1 MKKILLTGMF
11 ALASASFAQAQKTIN
26 WQNLDYKTDGVRGI
40 STEKAYNELLKGKT
54 STTIIVGVIDSGI
67 EVDHE
72 DLKDMMWINAKEVA
86 GNGKD
91 DDGNGYIDDVNGWDF
106 LGGKDGKDVAQ
117 DTYEV
122 TREYVRLKKKY
133 AGKDTEK
140 LSAKDKAYFD
150 KVKAQ
155 FEEKAGEAKGTLM
168 QVVMMEKRYTSVA
181 DVIKKH
187 LKKETFTQ
195 EEVEAIKSDDK
206 EVKEAKTA
214 MIGMMKQGVN
224 AEMLQEY
231 RDHFGNQAKYGLN
244 EDFDPRNIVG
254 DNYTNLKEKGY
265 GNNEVEGPDAQHGSH
280 VAGIIGA
287 NRKNSVGMQGVAE
300 NVKIMSLRAVPDGDE
315 RDKDIANAII
325 YAVDNGARVINMSFG
340 KSFSPN
346 KARVDE
352 AVRYAEKKG
361 VLLVHAAGND
371 SKDIDTEDNY
381 PNTKMLK
388 GKSPKNWIEVG
399 ASDQGRTMDKFV
411 AEFSNYG
418 QKQVDIFAPGVDIYS
433 TTPDQKYEYLSGT
446 SMAAPVVAGA
456 AALVFSYYPHL
467 NAAQVKEILLKSSI
481 KYNTEKVNKPGDGII
496 EFGKLSN
503 TGGIL
508 NVYEALKLAETYPK
522 K

>member
-1 MKKILLTGMF
+1 MKKILVLGAF
-11 ALASASFAQAQKTIN
+11 ALATSYAQAQKTIN
-26 WQNLDYKTDGVRGI
+26 WQNLDYKADGVRGI
-40 STEKAYNELLKGKT
+40 STEKAYNELLKGKK

-72 DLKDMMWINAKEVA
+72 DLKDMMWVNPKEVA
-86 GNGKD
+86 GDGKD
-91 DDGNGYIDDVNGWDF
+91 NDGNGYIDDIHGWDF

-122 TREYVRLKKKY
+122 TREYVRLKKLY
-133 AGKDTEK
+133 EGKDTEK
-140 LSAKDKAYFD
+140 LPAKDKAYFD
-150 KVKAQ
+150 KVKTQ

-168 QVVMMEKRYTSVA
+168 QVSMMKKRFESLNEIIA
-181 DVIKKH
+181 KH
-187 LKKETFTQ
+187 LKKDKFTI
-195 EEVEAIKSDDK
+195 EEIDAIKTDDQELK
-206 EVKEAKTA
+206 DAKVTLSK
-214 MIGMMKQGVN
+214 MLKQGVS
-224 AEMLQEY
+224 AEMIKEY
-231 RDHFGNQAKYGLN
+231 VDHYGNQAKFGLN
-244 EDFDPRNIVG
+244 EEFNPRNIVG
-254 DNYTNLKEKGY
+254 DNYSNLKEKGY

-287 NRKNSVGMQGVAE
+287 NRKNNLGVQGVAE
-300 NVKIMSLRAVPDGDE
+300 NIKIMSLRAVPDGDE

-325 YAVDNGARVINMSFG
+325 YAVDNGAKVINMSFG

-361 VLLVHAAGND
+361 VLLIHAAGND
-371 SKDIDTEDNY
+371 NEDIDVADNF

-399 ASDQGRTMDKFV
+399 ASDQGKTNQKFV
-411 AEFSNYG
+411 ADFSNYG

-433 TTPDQKYEYLSGT
+433 TIPDQKYEYLSGT

-456 AALVFSYYPHL
+456 AALVLSYYPHL
-467 NAAQVKEILLKSSI
+467 KAAQVKEILLKSSI
-481 KYNTEKVNKPGDGII
+481 KYNTEVVNKPGGEDSI

-503 TGGIL
+503 TGGII